1 MARLEKTV
9 ARAVHHKGQADAV
22 EMDVTLLA
30 IFRPMIAPATRLFRV
45 AARAGTVGLVVLA
58 AMAGA
63 VAKAAM
69 AGTVPV
75 VTVTMDA
82 KGMGAMPGGEVMA
95 AMVVL
100 VGMAVEGEM
109 VATGVV

>member
-1 MARLEKTV
+1 MV
-9 ARAVHHKGQADAV
+9 ARVVHQKGQADAV
-22 EMDVTLLA
+22 EMDVTLVT
-30 IFRPMIAPATRLFRV
+30 IFLPMIPPAIRLFRV
-45 AARAGTVGLVVLA
+45 AARAVTVGLVVLA

-109 VATGVV
+109 VATVVV